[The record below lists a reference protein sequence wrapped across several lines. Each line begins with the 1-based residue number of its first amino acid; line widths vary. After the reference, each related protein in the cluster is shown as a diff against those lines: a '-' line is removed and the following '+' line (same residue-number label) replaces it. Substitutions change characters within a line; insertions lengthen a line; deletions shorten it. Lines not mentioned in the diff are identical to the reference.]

1 MEAWAGRNCTLWR
14 RLTGGI
20 WGRGGRLGLIAV
32 GRFWAGRTIFGLV
45 GDPFAHMGADQPLDF
60 DPLRLRCWARIDEV
74 NGVLL
79 PPGSDTFSRRHEG
92 FVFFFFCFAFFHR

>member
-1 MEAWAGRNCTLWR
+1 MKAWGGRNCALRR

-20 WGRGGRLGLIAV
+20 WGRGRRLGLIAV